1 MYWLPY
7 PDSISTRGYRALI
20 LAIMVVSL
28 IITEPVPLP
37 AIAILIAV
45 LEVSFRIAPANEV
58 AKSYMSDSVF
68 FIMGSLMMA
77 VAIIHQGLDTR
88 LALAIIHYTGNKIHN
103 IVFGFVSISALLAS
117 FVGVH
122 TVVALMLPVGLTLVR
137 YCSARQPVP
146 NITALL
152 LFSIAYGSTIGSIG
166 TPSGGARNAIM
177 VEFIRSNSDNGV
189 TLSYF
194 HWIIM
199 TYPMVLIGIL
209 TTAFLLRTTF
219 KPEYL
224 SLDTAIRKLKV
235 QVAHKGRLSAKE
247 ILTIG
252 IFVFTFL
259 CWVLLNERIG
269 MGIIALAGAFLYM
282 AAGLIEWKDINK
294 NTNWGVI
301 LLFAGAISLGVQ
313 MKNAG
318 TAVWIGQGIIGL
330 TGGLM
335 EHFEVVRYIVVI
347 ILTTVMSNVM
357 NSAGAV
363 AVLGPITLNMG
374 GHPLFMGLTTA
385 IASSFSFLSAVAAP
399 ACLIIYSSGLVKVTD
414 FLKAGWR
421 VTIMSILTL
430 LAMYYLYWP
439 LVVGFTNFK

>member
-20 LAIMVVSL
+20 LGLMVVAL

-37 AIAILIAV
+37 AVAILIAV

-88 LALAIIHYTGNKIHN
+88 LALAIIRFTGNKISN
-103 IVFGFVSISALLAS
+103 IVFGFVCISALLAS
-117 FVGVH
+117 FVGEH
-122 TVVALMLPVGLTLVR
+122 TVVALMLPVGLTLVKHS
-137 YCSARQPVP
+137 SAKQSVP

-152 LFSIAYGSTIGSIG
+152 LFSIAYGSTVGSVG

-177 VEFIRSNSDNGV
+177 IEYLRSSSDAGI

-199 TYPMVLIGIL
+199 AYPMVIIGIF
-209 TTAFLLRTTF
+209 TTTFLLKSAF
-219 KPEYL
+219 KPEFP
-224 SLDTAIRKLKV
+224 SLDTAVRKLKV

-247 ILTIG
+247 ILTIA
-252 IFVFTFL
+252 IFVFIFL

-282 AAGLIEWKDINK
+282 ATGLIEWKDINK

-301 LLFAGAISLGVQ
+301 LLFAAAISLGVQ

-318 TAVWIGQGIIGL
+318 TAVWLGEGLVGL

-335 EHFEVVRYIVVI
+335 EQFEFVRYLVA
-347 ILTTVMSNVM
+347 ILITTVLSNVM
-357 NSAGAV
+357 NSAGTV

-374 GHPLFMGLTTA
+374 GNPLYMGLATA
-385 IASSFSFLSAVAAP
+385 IASAFSYFSAVAAP

-421 VTIMSILTL
+421 IGIASILTL
-430 LAMYYLYWP
+430 LLIYYLYWP
-439 LVVGFTNFK
+439 LVIGFTNFK